1 MAAENMNPI
10 VDQEVTVEMAER
22 QLKIIE
28 KCNQQVIRLEASLDQ
43 INNQIEQCVKELR
56 ELGFDEENAEAQ
68 IAERKKEN
76 YQLYQETESK
86 IPYDLLEKLGVK
98 LDD

>member
-68 IAERKKEN
+68 IAERKKAN

>member
-86 IPYDLLEKLGVK
+86 IPYDLWRSSG
-98 LDD
+98 

>member
-1 MAAENMNPI
+1 MVADSKNLVVE
-10 VDQEVTVEMAER
+10 QEVTVEMAER
-22 QLKIIE
+22 QLKVIE
-28 KCNQQVIRLEASLDQ
+28 KCNQQVIRLEASLEQ
-43 INNQIEQCVKELR
+43 LKNQIEQCVKELR

-68 IAERKKEN
+68 IAERKRAN
-76 YQLYQETESK
+76 YQLYTEIESK